1 MPVHDQPTRAP
12 ARVAIAALVA
22 ASACWGIGTVVSK
35 QVVDDVPPLT
45 LLPIQLAA
53 SSVLLLAVTT
63 VRREPIAITRPV
75 RKLAVLG
82 VLNPG
87 AAYALG
93 LVGLTTI
100 TAGMYVLIWATEP
113 VVIIVLATLVLREHI
128 ALRLAVPV
136 SVAVAGVLLVVYQPG
151 VSGDLVGILLTITS
165 VGFCGL
171 YTVLTRRLLLDDAS
185 LTVVIAQQTA
195 ALAFAVLL
203 ASGAELLGA
212 NGWDV
217 SGLGA
222 GSLLA
227 AGVSGLLYYGLGFWF
242 YLTGLRLV
250 PASYAAAFLPLIPI
264 FGLAGGYLT
273 GERLSP
279 VQWVGTALV
288 LAATL
293 AIAGRQTGPE
303 DAPRAARRSSSRTR
317 QPGAANP
324 AE

>member
-1 MPVHDQPTRAP
+1 MPDHNQPTRAP
-12 ARVAIAALVA
+12 ARVAVAALIAAA
-22 ASACWGIGTVVSK
+22 ACWGLGTVVSK
-35 QVVDDVPPLT
+35 QVVDDVAPLT

-53 SSVLLLAVTT
+53 SSGLLLVVTA
-63 VRREPIAITRPV
+63 VRREPIALTPPV

-100 TAGMYVLIWATEP
+100 TVSMYVLIWATEP
-113 VVIIVLATLVLREHI
+113 VVILILAALVLRERI
-128 ALRLAVPV
+128 SLRLGVLV

-151 VSGDLVGILLTITS
+151 VSGDLAGILLTVTS

-185 LTVVIAQQTA
+185 LTVVIVQQGA

-203 ASGAELLGA
+203 ASVAELLGA
-212 NGWDV
+212 NGWEV
-217 SGLGA
+217 AGLGA
-222 GSLLA
+222 TSLLL
-227 AGVSGLLYYGLGFWF
+227 AGVSGVLYYGLGFWF

-250 PASYAAAFLPLIPI
+250 PASYAAAFLPLIPL
-264 FGLAGGYLT
+264 FGLAGGYLI

-279 VQWVGTALV
+279 VQWAGTALV
-288 LAATL
+288 VVTTL
-293 AIAGRQTGPE
+293 AIAARQEVLPKTTQNPTPTALE
-303 DAPRAARRSSSRTR
+303 ERPRR
-317 QPGAANP
+317 
-324 AE
+324 